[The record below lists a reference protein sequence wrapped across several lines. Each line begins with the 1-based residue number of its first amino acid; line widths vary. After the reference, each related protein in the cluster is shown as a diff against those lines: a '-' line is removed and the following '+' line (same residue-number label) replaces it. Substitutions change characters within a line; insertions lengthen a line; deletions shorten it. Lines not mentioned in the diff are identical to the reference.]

1 MVSADHSF
9 GVIVI
14 GAGHAGCEAAC
25 AAARMG
31 VKTLLLT
38 QNLDTIG
45 QMSCNPAIGG
55 LGKGH
60 LVREVDALGGVMGVV
75 ADRSGIQFRLLNR
88 RKGPAVRGPRAQMD
102 KMDYRREMR
111 AVLDQTPNL
120 ILRQGEALELLW
132 QGQRIQGIK
141 TDWEEHYSCQA
152 VILTTG
158 TFLRGLAHIGTR
170 TFPTGRL
177 GDAANQT
184 LSQGLQD
191 LGLQLKRLKTGTPPR
206 LDGNSI
212 DWSRC
217 QVQEGDI
224 PPVPFSFLTERITRR
239 QIPCHIT
246 RTTPRTHALIRA
258 NLDRAPLFS
267 GQIQG
272 VGPRYCPSI
281 EDKVVRF
288 GERDSHQIFLEPEGY
303 QTREIYPNGISTSL
317 PIDIQWQMVQSIEGL
332 EAVRMLRPGYAIEYD
347 MVDPRQLD
355 ARLAVK
361 GVEGLFLAGQ
371 INGTTGYEEAAA
383 QGLVAGLQA
392 ALYQLNRPPVYF
404 DRAQAYLG
412 VMVDDLITQGVDEP
426 YRMFT
431 SRAEFRLLLRID
443 NADERL
449 TPVGRA
455 VGLVDD
461 ARWERFQKKMAQ
473 INQAREQLQ
482 HTKIRPVL
490 LTEEGKE
497 GERLPESRS
506 AWELLRRDDVDPLA
520 ILAEVGLADLESDW
534 QERLITDARYQGYL
548 SKQEGEAARLK
559 KSEAVR
565 LPADVPWEQIPGLST
580 ELRQKLA
587 RVCPATLGQA
597 HRIPGMT
604 PAAISLLLVYLDSRE
619 DKRTPPGA
627 LPLDPTGGDDP
638 PRTPSIF

>member
-1 MVSADHSF
+1 MNTDHAF
-9 GVIVI
+9 AVIVV
-14 GAGHAGCEAAC
+14 GGGHAGCEAAW

-60 LVREVDALGGVMGVV
+60 LVREIDAMGGLMGWM
-75 ADRSGIQFRLLNR
+75 ADQAGIQFRLLNR

-102 KMDYRREMR
+102 KMDYRRLMR
-111 AVLDQTPNL
+111 NMLDSTPNL
-120 ILRQGEALELLW
+120 TLRQGEALQLICN
-132 QGQRIQGIK
+132 GSRIEGIV
-141 TDWEEHYSCQA
+141 TDWGERIACSA
-152 VILTTG
+152 LILTTG

-184 LSQGLQD
+184 LSADL
-191 LGLQLKRLKTGTPPR
+191 LGLGLRMQRLKTGTPPR
-206 LDGNSI
+206 LDGKTI

-217 QVQEGDI
+217 QIQEGDE
-224 PPVPFSFLTERITRR
+224 PPVPFSFLTERIDRR

-246 RTTPRTHALIRA
+246 RTTPKTHALIRA

-288 GERDSHQIFLEPEGY
+288 GERESHQLFLEPEGY
-303 QTREIYPNGISTSL
+303 HTREIYPNGISTSL
-317 PIDIQWQMVQSIEGL
+317 PIDVQWQLVRSIEGL
-332 EAVRMLRPGYAIEYD
+332 EAADIVRPGYAIEYD

-355 ARLAVK
+355 HRLAVK

-392 ALYQLNRPPVYF
+392 ALRCLDRPAIHF
-404 DRAQAYLG
+404 DRSEAYIG

-449 TPVGRA
+449 TPVGRS
-455 VGLVDD
+455 VGLVDEL
-461 ARWERFQKKMAQ
+461 RWRRFQQRMDAIQQGRQ
-473 INQAREQLQ
+473 ILRQN
-482 HTKIRPVL
+482 KWRPVL
-490 LTEEGKE
+490 IPTAENAVEEGE
-497 GERLPESRS
+497 ERLGETRYG
-506 AWELLRRDDVDPLA
+506 WELLRREDVDPMAVLA
-520 ILAEVGLADLESDW
+520 GVGLSQLDDELK
-534 QERLITDARYQGYL
+534 ERLITEARYEGYL
-548 SKQEGEAARLK
+548 GKQEGDAVRLK
-559 KSEAVR
+559 KVESVR
-565 LPADVPWEQIPGLST
+565 VPVDMLWHQIPGLSI
-580 ELRQKLA
+580 ELQQKLA
-587 RVCPATLGQA
+587 RVAPTTLGQA
-597 HRIPGMT
+597 SRIAGMT
-604 PAAISLLLVYLDSRE
+604 PAAISLLLVYLESRS
-619 DKRTPPGA
+619 
-627 LPLDPTGGDDP
+627 
-638 PRTPSIF
+638 PSQEIH

>member
-1 MVSADHSF
+1 MNTDRAF
-9 GVIVI
+9 TVIVV
-14 GAGHAGCEAAC
+14 GGGHAGCEAAW

-45 QMSCNPAIGG
+45 QMSCNPAVGG

-60 LVREVDALGGVMGVV
+60 LVREIDAMGGLMGWM
-75 ADRSGIQFRLLNR
+75 ADQAGIQFRLLNR

-102 KMDYRREMR
+102 KMDYRRLMR
-111 AVLDQTPNL
+111 NRLDSTPNL
-120 ILRQGEALELLW
+120 TLRQGEALQLICN
-132 QGQRIQGIK
+132 GSRIEGIV
-141 TDWEEHYSCQA
+141 TDWGERIACSA
-152 VILTTG
+152 LILTTG

-184 LSQGLQD
+184 LSADL
-191 LGLQLKRLKTGTPPR
+191 LGLGLRMQRLKTGTPPR
-206 LDGNSI
+206 LDGKTI

-217 QVQEGDI
+217 QIQEGDE
-224 PPVPFSFLTERITRR
+224 PPVPFSFLTERIDRR

-246 RTTPRTHALIRA
+246 RTTPKTHALIRA

-272 VGPRYCPSI
+272 IGPRYCPSI

-288 GERDSHQIFLEPEGY
+288 GERESHQLFLEPEGY
-303 QTREIYPNGISTSL
+303 HTREIYPNGISTSL
-317 PIDIQWQMVQSIEGL
+317 PIDVQWQLVRSIEGL
-332 EAVRMLRPGYAIEYD
+332 EAADIVRPGYAIEYD

-355 ARLAVK
+355 HRLAVK

-392 ALYQLNRPPVYF
+392 ALRCLDRPAIHF
-404 DRAQAYLG
+404 DRSEAYIG

-449 TPVGRA
+449 TPVGRS
-455 VGLVDD
+455 VGLVDEL
-461 ARWERFQKKMAQ
+461 RWRRFQQRMDAIQQGRQ
-473 INQAREQLQ
+473 ILRQN
-482 HTKIRPVL
+482 KWRPVL
-490 LTEEGKE
+490 IPTAENAVEEGE
-497 GERLPESRS
+497 ERLGETRYG
-506 AWELLRRDDVDPLA
+506 WELLRREDVDPMAVLA
-520 ILAEVGLADLESDW
+520 GVGLSQLDDELK
-534 QERLITDARYQGYL
+534 ERLITEARYEGYL
-548 SKQEGEAARLK
+548 GKQEGDAVRLK
-559 KSEAVR
+559 KVESVR
-565 LPADVPWEQIPGLST
+565 VPLDMLWHQIPGLSI
-580 ELRQKLA
+580 ELQQKLA
-587 RVCPATLGQA
+587 RVAPTTLGQA
-597 HRIPGMT
+597 SRIAGMT
-604 PAAISLLLVYLDSRE
+604 PAAISLLLVYLESRS
-619 DKRTPPGA
+619 
-627 LPLDPTGGDDP
+627 
-638 PRTPSIF
+638 PSQSIDRLID

>member
-1 MVSADHSF
+1 MQGDHAF
-9 GVIVI
+9 AVIVV

-31 VKTLLLT
+31 AKTLLLT

-60 LVREVDALGGVMGVV
+60 LVREVDALGGVMGLV

-88 RKGPAVRGPRAQMD
+88 RKGPAVQGPRAQMD
-102 KMDYRREMR
+102 KQDYRREMR
-111 AVLDQTPNL
+111 AVLDNTPNL
-120 ILRQGEALELLW
+120 VLRQGEALDFIWRGGE
-132 QGQRIQGIK
+132 IQGIK
-141 TDWEEHYSCQA
+141 TDWEESYSCRA
-152 VILTTG
+152 LILTTG

-170 TFPTGRL
+170 TFATGRL

-184 LSQGLQD
+184 LSRGLLD
-191 LGLQLKRLKTGTPPR
+191 LGLQVNRLKTGTPPR

-217 QVQEGDI
+217 QVQEGDVE
-224 PPVPFSFLTERITRR
+224 PVPFSFLTERITRR

-246 RTTPRTHALIRA
+246 RTTPRTHEWIRA

-288 GERDSHQIFLEPEGY
+288 AERESHQIFLEPEGY
-303 QTREIYPNGISTSL
+303 YTREIYPNGISTSL
-317 PIDIQWQMVQSIEGL
+317 PIDVQWQFVRSIEGL
-332 EAVRMLRPGYAIEYD
+332 EEALILRPGYAIEYD

-355 ARLAVK
+355 ERLAVK

-383 QGLVAGLQA
+383 QGLLAGLQA
-392 ALYQLNRPPVYF
+392 ALYVLDRPPLHL
-404 DRAQAYLG
+404 DRSQAYLG

-431 SRAEFRLLLRID
+431 SRAEFRLLLRTD

-449 TPVGRA
+449 TPIGREL
-455 VGLVDD
+455 GLVGEDRWQKFQEKMVRIRH
-461 ARWERFQKKMAQ
+461 ARACLQENKVRP
-473 INQAREQLQ
+473 QLQ
-482 HTKIRPVL
+482 RQGEAVL
-490 LTEEGKE
+490 G
-497 GERLPESRS
+497 ESRF
-506 AWELLRRDDVDPLA
+506 AWELLRREDVDHRVVLA
-520 ILAEVGLADLESDW
+520 AVGLADLDGESM
-534 QERLITDARYQGYL
+534 ERLITEARYEGYL
-548 SKQEGEAARLK
+548 GKQEGDALRLQ
-559 KSEAVR
+559 KSERVR
-565 LPADVPWEQIPGLST
+565 IPPEMPWEQLPGLSI

-587 RVCPATLGQA
+587 RVQPTTLGQA
-597 HRIPGMT
+597 SRIPGMT
-604 PAAISLLLVYLDSRE
+604 PAAITLLLVYLDRQ
-619 DKRTPPGA
+619 KQV
-627 LPLDPTGGDDP
+627 
-638 PRTPSIF
+638 

>member
-1 MVSADHSF
+1 MKADHSF
-9 GVIVI
+9 AVIVV

-31 VKTLLLT
+31 AKTLLLT

-60 LVREVDALGGVMGVV
+60 LVREVDALGGVMGLV

-102 KMDYRREMR
+102 KQDYRREMR
-111 AVLDQTPNL
+111 SVLDNTPNL
-120 ILRQGEALELLW
+120 ILRQGEALELIWRGNRL
-132 QGQRIQGIK
+132 QGIK
-141 TDWEEHYSCQA
+141 TDWEESYSCQA

-184 LSQGLQD
+184 LSQGLRD
-191 LGLQLKRLKTGTPPR
+191 LGLQVNRLKTGTPPR

-217 QVQEGDI
+217 QVQEGDD

-246 RTTPRTHALIRA
+246 RTTPKTHALIRA

-267 GQIQG
+267 GQIKG
-272 VGPRYCPSI
+272 IGPRYCPSI

-288 GERDSHQIFLEPEGY
+288 GERESHQLFLEPEGY
-303 QTREIYPNGISTSL
+303 DTREIYPNGISTSL
-317 PIDIQWQMVQSIEGL
+317 PIDIQWQMVHSIDGL
-332 EAVRMLRPGYAIEYD
+332 EEARILRPGYAIEYD

-355 ARLAVK
+355 DRLAVK

-383 QGLVAGLQA
+383 QGLMAGLQA
-392 ALYQLNRPPVYF
+392 ALLSLDRPAVHF
-404 DRAQAYLG
+404 DRSQAYLG

-449 TPVGRA
+449 TPIGRQL
-455 VGLVDD
+455 GLVGDR
-461 ARWERFQKKMAQ
+461 RWRLFEEKMVQ
-473 INQAREQLQ
+473 INQGRERLQSHKLRPVVQQAGGEADEIEQL
-482 HTKIRPVL
+482 
-490 LTEEGKE
+490 G
-497 GERLPESRS
+497 ESRW
-506 AWELLRRDDVDPLA
+506 AWDLLRREDQDHTA
-520 ILAEVGLADLESDW
+520 ILAQAGLQHLSVEL
-534 QERLITDARYQGYL
+534 QERLITEARYQGYL
-548 SKQEGEAARLK
+548 SKQEGEASRLK
-559 KSEAVR
+559 KVEAVR
-565 LPADVPWEQIPGLST
+565 IPVDMVWERIPGLSM

-587 RVCPATLGQA
+587 RVSPVTLGQA

-604 PAAISLLLVYLDSRE
+604 PAAISLLLVYLDSHGHQTE
-619 DKRTPPGA
+619 KAQSG
-627 LPLDPTGGDDP
+627 
-638 PRTPSIF
+638 SFQ